1 MSEYFTLTARR
12 CKECGRI
19 LVSEES
25 VKRGYGCQ
33 CARKA
38 KEKELD
44 QQPLDG
50 QISLLDAIK
59 NRKRGMNNV
68 KDKNRVVRFHMESH
82 HGMPPQMPVLLR
94 PENGGA
100 VQRVST
106 PI

>member
-68 KDKNRVVRFHMESH
+68 KDKNRVVRFHMES
-82 HGMPPQMPVLLR
+82 GNRLSAWVRILLCKK
-94 PENGGA
+94 NSG
-100 VQRVST
+100 
-106 PI
+106 